1 MHVVVHIININV
13 NNDDDNN
20 NNSTSTT
27 TTTQPALRQ
36 LHRLFETE
44 FSKECD
50 LVLPISIHSIF
61 AFPLISSSNS
71 LRLLPHLPAP
81 SFLNPLN
88 TELNPTAICWHYYEL
103 TILSRLAG

>member
-1 MHVVVHIININV
+1 MHVVIDIIIIII
-13 NNDDDNN
+13 NNDDD

-27 TTTQPALRQ
+27 TTTQLALRQ

-50 LVLPISIHSIF
+50 LVRPISIHSIF
-61 AFPLISSSNS
+61 AFPLISSGNS
-71 LRLLPHLPAP
+71 LRLLHRFPVP

-88 TELNPTAICWHYYEL
+88 AELNPTSICWHYYEL